1 MVARQSEAE
10 RKRVIQR
17 LLWWISEHGRLALLV
32 GLAAGLAL
40 PDLAAVMQPWLPQ
53 MVAILLTVTA
63 LRIGHRA
70 ALGALSDLWWGTSA
84 VLVLQVL
91 LPLTLLFLCWLT
103 GVAQSPTA
111 LAMVLATSAPAISG
125 AANLAL
131 MLRQDAGRMM
141 QIFVLGTA
149 LFPLT
154 VLPLFLLMPQLG
166 DPQTIVLATLKL
178 LLVIFTSTGL
188 GFALRAWRFPTPSP
202 NQIKALDGL
211 SVFAFSAIVVGL
223 MAAVTPALFA
233 DPWAVTRWA
242 LLAFTISYGAQIT
255 VFSVLRRTQL
265 NPVAGP
271 LAIGAGNRNIALFLV
286 ALPDPLVAQL
296 MVFIGCWQLPMYL
309 TPMLLRPLYVSGPQ
323 RD

>member
-1 MVARQSEAE
+1 M
-10 RKRVIQR
+10 IQR

-63 LRIGHRA
+63 LRIGHQA
-70 ALGALSDLWWGTSA
+70 ALGALSDLWWGTGA
-84 VLVLQVL
+84 VVVLQVL
-91 LPLTLLFLCWLT
+91 LPLTLLFLCWLA
-103 GVAQSPTA
+103 GAAQSPAA

-125 AANLAL
+125 ATNLAL

-154 VLPLFLLMPQLG
+154 VLPLFFLMPQLG
-166 DPQTIVLATLKL
+166 DPETILLTTLKL
-178 LLVIFTSTGL
+178 LAVILIATGL
-188 GFALRAWRFPTPSP
+188 GFGLRAWFLPTPSQS
-202 NQIKALDGL
+202 QIKALDGL

-223 MAAVTPALFA
+223 MAALTPALLV
-233 DPWAVTRWA
+233 DPWAVARWA
-242 LLAFTISYGAQIT
+242 LLAFAISYGAQFA
-255 VFSVLRRTQL
+255 VFSVLRQTKL
-265 NPVAGP
+265 SPVAGP

-286 ALPDPLVAQL
+286 ALPDQLVAPL

-309 TPMLLRPLYVSGPQ
+309 TPMLLRPLYVSGRQ